1 MALLT
6 ERRFYEKGE
15 APTTELHRTPLAPD
29 VVPNLEYSFP
39 ASAGMI
45 YGGDTTNAGHELYR
59 KGAVGFVQVQREH
72 YDWGRP
78 LSA

>member
-1 MALLT
+1 M
-6 ERRFYEKGE
+6 
-15 APTTELHRTPLAPD
+15 
-29 VVPNLEYSFP
+29 VPNLEYSFP